1 MQESPRSLS
10 GVFAVQLKD
19 LAYFSKVAELGNLH
33 NAATALG
40 VTQPALS
47 KAIRRLET
55 GMGVTLFE
63 RTPRGVALTPLGQAL
78 LARGLAIRQLVDDTH
93 SELHD
98 LKRGQSGILRIG
110 CVPSIVEPVLAPVL
124 EAFLSD
130 RHEVVFQTQVQLS
143 GALLQQLEAGA
154 LDFAIAAMSPNIA
167 AGLNGLV
174 LGPQRN
180 CMVARSNHP
189 LQRRRFTL
197 QDLAAQRWVLP
208 PSNITL
214 RTWVE
219 SVLASSAQLA
229 PVVFLQ
235 SDASPV
241 VYAPLVR
248 TSNLLTV
255 MAEDSLRSSLGAG
268 LRALPAPAPEWTLQ
282 LGLFWRK
289 TAYFSTAMALFRDRV
304 VQTFRQRRPASLR

>member
-1 MQESPRSLS
+1 M
-10 GVFAVQLKD
+10 QLKD

-55 GMGVTLFE
+55 GMGVVLFE
-63 RTPRGVALTPLGQAL
+63 RTSRGVALTSIGKAL

-98 LKRGQSGILRIG
+98 LQRGQSGVLRVG

-124 EAFLSD
+124 EAFLHD
-130 RHEVVFQTQVQLS
+130 EHETCFETQVQLS
-143 GALLQQLEAGA
+143 GALLQQLETGA

-167 AGLNGLV
+167 AGLNGIV
-174 LGPQRN
+174 LGQQRN

-189 LQRRRFTL
+189 LHRRRFTL

-219 SVLASSAQLA
+219 SVLAGADTANLLA
-229 PVVFLQ
+229 PAVFLQ

-255 MAEDSLRSSLGAG
+255 MAEDSLRSSLGTG
-268 LRALPAPAPEWTLQ
+268 LRALPAPASEWTLQ

-289 TAYFSTAMALFRDRV
+289 TAYFSVAMSQFRDRV
-304 VQTFRQRRPASLR
+304 VQRFRLRRSQLLP